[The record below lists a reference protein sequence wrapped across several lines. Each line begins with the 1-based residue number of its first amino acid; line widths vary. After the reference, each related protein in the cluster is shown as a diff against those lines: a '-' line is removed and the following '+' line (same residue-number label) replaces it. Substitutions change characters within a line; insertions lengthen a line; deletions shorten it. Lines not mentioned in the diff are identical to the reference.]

1 MKIVARPAAYFAAS
15 VTSSA
20 VFTFWMACRDF
31 TDPIGKKL
39 NLVDVGSEILHGW
52 PYVFALALLLMF
64 LPWCLMTGISRWLP
78 FGGPVYSA
86 SGSALAAILAWGC
99 LGGLFPARGH
109 PSFTESF
116 VLAVEASWLP
126 VLVSGAVG
134 GLIYWLVRERDERL
148 KNMMRSVEQ
157 NQADATAH

>member
-1 MKIVARPAAYFAAS
+1 MRIVSRLAAYFAAS
-15 VTSSA
+15 ATSSA

-31 TDPIGKKL
+31 SDPTGRRL
-39 NLVDVGSEILHGW
+39 NLIDVGSETLHGSA
-52 PYVFALALLLMF
+52 YVFALALLLMF

-78 FGGPVYSA
+78 FRGPVYSA
-86 SGSALAAILAWGC
+86 GGTALVAILAWGC

-109 PSFTESF
+109 PSFTEGF
-116 VLAVEASWLP
+116 AQAVEASGLP

-148 KNMMRSVEQ
+148 KKTMRSAEQ
-157 NQADATAH
+157 NEADATAH